1 MHRQSKGTFLVLEGI
16 DGSGKTTQRERLSEF
31 FQQHNI
37 ETVVTRE
44 PGGTLLAEDIRRL
57 ILQPTVEK
65 IYPETELLMMTAA
78 RVQHVNNVIKPAIEA
93 GKVVICDRFMASTY
107 AYQVAATGEIDEEL
121 DMVFA
126 YLCDALKG
134 FHSDLT
140 FFFDVSL
147 SVAIERLE
155 KRGEINRLDSDNA
168 VRLANIQQGYKTFS
182 QLEGGEWD
190 WIDADQSEE
199 QVFSAML
206 PRLME
211 IVNHH
216 KRRPGY
222 NI

>member
-1 MHRQSKGTFLVLEGI
+1 MYRQSKGTFLVLEGI
-16 DGSGKTTQRERLSEF
+16 DGSGKSTQRERLSKF

-57 ILQPTVEK
+57 ILRPTEEK

-78 RVQHVNNVIKPAIEA
+78 RVQHVNNVIKPAIKA
-93 GKVVICDRFMASTY
+93 GKVVICDRFIASTY
-107 AYQVAATGEIDEEL
+107 AYQVAATGEIDEDLE
-121 DMVFA
+121 MTFA
-126 YLCDALKG
+126 YLCDVLKG

-155 KRGEINRLDSDNA
+155 KRGEINRLDTDNA

-182 QLEGGEWD
+182 QLEGGEWE

-216 KRRPGY
+216 KARHSH
-222 NI
+222 